1 MPMYHVNTYSAV
13 FLCFSYLRYSLSL
26 GDILIS
32 DLHSWVAKSL
42 QQISRIQTQ

>member
-1 MPMYHVNTYSAV
+1 MLTELVPYFLNK
-13 FLCFSYLRYSLSL
+13 LCFSYLRYSLSL

-42 QQISRIQTQ
+42 EHISRVQRQ